1 MKKVILAL
9 LIIAMLACVASVGAI
24 AQSNASET
32 NTANIARIANSPSE
46 WVGQEVTVEGLVGF
60 TMDYQFVLWDDGV
73 TSTIMVK
80 CIGDT
85 PTDGMVYRVRVTGTV
100 GIERLLG
107 HEQAYIF
114 ARSWEYKS

>member
-1 MKKVILAL
+1 MKKVVIISL
-9 LIIAMLACVASVGAI
+9 LTIGVVASIALNGAI
-24 AQSNASET
+24 ASTQGDAT
-32 NTANIARIANSPSE
+32 TADIVDIAGSPSE
-46 WVGQEVTVEGLVGF
+46 MDGQEVTVEGLVGF
-60 TMDYQFVLWDDGV
+60 TMDHQFVLWDDGV